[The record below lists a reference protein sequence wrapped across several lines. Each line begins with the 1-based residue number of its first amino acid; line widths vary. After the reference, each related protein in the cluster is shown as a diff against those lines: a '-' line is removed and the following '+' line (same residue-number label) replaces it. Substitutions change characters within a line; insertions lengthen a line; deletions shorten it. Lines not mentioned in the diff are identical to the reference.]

1 MKTKIRQWLGLTE
14 RGAKGVISGSIAS
27 FFMYLA
33 YIAPMI
39 IVFSFVQDLLAQKTP
54 RLWFY
59 LLSIV
64 GIAALMYA
72 WIYIQYNTT
81 YNETY
86 QEAKNLRI
94 EIANILKALPM
105 SYFSKHDL
113 TDLSQAVMRDV
124 ADIEHALSHA
134 VPQAYGF
141 TLYYVLMS
149 AMLLVGNWKLGLS
162 VMIPVLVS
170 FLMMLL
176 SYHAQ
181 RYGSKKYYLKQRAVA
196 DALQETIELQQEIRS
211 YGLSHRTETE
221 LLASVEES
229 EKIHIRAEIYQAIP
243 TSLAGGV
250 LPFSLGLAILVGTV
264 LLSRGEIPLLF
275 FFGYIITAAKLID
288 GVQGILMSIAEILFL
303 GARIERIKE
312 LRDTRIQ
319 TGDIRQWEDG
329 DIVFDR
335 VSFTYGTDKR
345 VLDEVSFIAKQ
356 KEVTAL
362 VGPSGCGKT
371 TLLRVLSRL
380 YDYDTGRITIGG
392 TDLQSMDTD
401 ALFAR
406 MSIVFQDVV
415 LFNASVMD
423 NIRIGNQQATDEEVI
438 QAAQMANCH
447 EFIQEL
453 PEGYQTMIGEN
464 GSKLSGGER
473 QRISIARAFLKNAPI
488 VILDE
493 ISASLDVE
501 NEMEIQKSLN
511 ELIKDRTILIVSHR
525 MKSIENADRIVVM
538 ENGKVDAVGT
548 HDDLAKRSFVY
559 QRMIQNAGHAE
570 AYRY

>member
-229 EKIHIRAEIYQAIP
+229 EKIHSRAEIYQAIP

-335 VSFTYGTDKR
+335 VSFTSGTDKR

-423 NIRIGNQQATDEEVI
+423 NIRIGNQQATDEEVL

-453 PEGYQTMIGEN
+453 PEGNQTMIGEN

-511 ELIKDRTILIVSHR
+511 ELIKDRTILIISHR

-538 ENGKVDAVGT
+538 ENGRVDAVGT

>member
-134 VPQAYGF
+134 VPQAYDF

-511 ELIKDRTILIVSHR
+511 ELIKDRTILIISHR

-538 ENGKVDAVGT
+538 ENGRVDAVGT

>member
-423 NIRIGNQQATDEEVI
+423 NIRIGNQQATDEEVL

-511 ELIKDRTILIVSHR
+511 ELIKDRTILIISHR

>member
-124 ADIEHALSHA
+124 ADIEHAWSHA

-493 ISASLDVE
+493 FSASLDVE

-511 ELIKDRTILIVSHR
+511 ELIKDRTILIISHR

>member
-1 MKTKIRQWLGLTE
+1 M
-14 RGAKGVISGSIAS
+14 
-27 FFMYLA
+27 
-33 YIAPMI
+33 
-39 IVFSFVQDLLAQKTP
+39 
-54 RLWFY
+54 
-59 LLSIV
+59 
-64 GIAALMYA
+64 
-72 WIYIQYNTT
+72 
-81 YNETY
+81 
-86 QEAKNLRI
+86 
-94 EIANILKALPM
+94 
-105 SYFSKHDL
+105 
-113 TDLSQAVMRDV
+113 
-124 ADIEHALSHA
+124 
-134 VPQAYGF
+134 
-141 TLYYVLMS
+141 
-149 AMLLVGNWKLGLS
+149 
-162 VMIPVLVS
+162 
-170 FLMMLL
+170 
-176 SYHAQ
+176 
-181 RYGSKKYYLKQRAVA
+181 
-196 DALQETIELQQEIRS
+196 
-211 YGLSHRTETE
+211 
-221 LLASVEES
+221 
-229 EKIHIRAEIYQAIP
+229 
-243 TSLAGGV
+243 
-250 LPFSLGLAILVGTV
+250 

-438 QAAQMANCH
+438 QAAQMRIAT
-447 EFIQEL
+447 FIQEL

-511 ELIKDRTILIVSHR
+511 ELIKDRTILIISHR

-538 ENGKVDAVGT
+538 ENGRVDAVGT

>member
-423 NIRIGNQQATDEEVI
+423 NIRIGNQQATDEEVL

-511 ELIKDRTILIVSHR
+511 ELIKDRTILIISHR

-538 ENGKVDAVGT
+538 ENGRVDAVGT

>member
-335 VSFTYGTDKR
+335 VSFTSGTDKR

-423 NIRIGNQQATDEEVI
+423 NIRIGNQQATDEEVL

-511 ELIKDRTILIVSHR
+511 ELIKDRTILIISHR

-538 ENGKVDAVGT
+538 ENGRVDAVGT

>member
-380 YDYDTGRITIGG
+380 YDTIRGVLRLAAPTCSRWTRMPCLPG
-392 TDLQSMDTD
+392 CRSCSRTSFCSM
-401 ALFAR
+401 
-406 MSIVFQDVV
+406 
-415 LFNASVMD
+415 
-423 NIRIGNQQATDEEVI
+423 
-438 QAAQMANCH
+438 
-447 EFIQEL
+447 
-453 PEGYQTMIGEN
+453 
-464 GSKLSGGER
+464 
-473 QRISIARAFLKNAPI
+473 RA
-488 VILDE
+488 
-493 ISASLDVE
+493 
-501 NEMEIQKSLN
+501 
-511 ELIKDRTILIVSHR
+511 
-525 MKSIENADRIVVM
+525 
-538 ENGKVDAVGT
+538 
-548 HDDLAKRSFVY
+548 
-559 QRMIQNAGHAE
+559 
-570 AYRY
+570 

>member
-1 MKTKIRQWLGLTE
+1 
-14 RGAKGVISGSIAS
+14 
-27 FFMYLA
+27 
-33 YIAPMI
+33 
-39 IVFSFVQDLLAQKTP
+39 
-54 RLWFY
+54 
-59 LLSIV
+59 
-64 GIAALMYA
+64 
-72 WIYIQYNTT
+72 
-81 YNETY
+81 
-86 QEAKNLRI
+86 
-94 EIANILKALPM
+94 
-105 SYFSKHDL
+105 
-113 TDLSQAVMRDV
+113 
-124 ADIEHALSHA
+124 
-134 VPQAYGF
+134 
-141 TLYYVLMS
+141 
-149 AMLLVGNWKLGLS
+149 ML
-162 VMIPVLVS
+162 
-170 FLMMLL
+170 
-176 SYHAQ
+176 
-181 RYGSKKYYLKQRAVA
+181 
-196 DALQETIELQQEIRS
+196 
-211 YGLSHRTETE
+211 
-221 LLASVEES
+221 
-229 EKIHIRAEIYQAIP
+229 
-243 TSLAGGV
+243 
-250 LPFSLGLAILVGTV
+250 
-264 LLSRGEIPLLF
+264 
-275 FFGYIITAAKLID
+275 D
-288 GVQGILMSIAEILFL
+288 GVQGILMRIAEILFL
-303 GARIERIKE
+303 GARIERMKE

-329 DIVFDR
+329 DIVFDC

-511 ELIKDRTILIVSHR
+511 ELIKDRTILIISHR

-559 QRMIQNAGHAE
+559 QRMIQSAGHAE
-570 AYRY
+570 AYRS

>member
-371 TLLRVLSRL
+371 TLLRVISRL

-423 NIRIGNQQATDEEVI
+423 NIRIGNQQAMDEEVI

-511 ELIKDRTILIVSHR
+511 ELIKDRTILIISHR

>member
-511 ELIKDRTILIVSHR
+511 ELIKDRTILIISHR

>member
-124 ADIEHALSHA
+124 ADIEHAWSHA

-511 ELIKDRTILIVSHR
+511 ELIKDRTILIISHR

>member
-1 MKTKIRQWLGLTE
+1 MKTKIRQWLGLAE

-105 SYFSKHDL
+105 SCFSKHDL

-221 LLASVEES
+221 LLTSVEES

-511 ELIKDRTILIVSHR
+511 ELIKDRTILIISHR

-538 ENGKVDAVGT
+538 ENGRVDAVGT

>member
-511 ELIKDRTILIVSHR
+511 ELIKDRTILIISHR

-538 ENGKVDAVGT
+538 ENGRVDAVGT

>member
-423 NIRIGNQQATDEEVI
+423 NIRIGNQQATDEEVL

-453 PEGYQTMIGEN
+453 PEGNQTMIGEN

-511 ELIKDRTILIVSHR
+511 ELIKDRTILIISHR